1 MFWMK
6 LLERPLRK
14 VPLRKYDALPTYPMM
29 MGMSMKTCHPLK
41 KSINI
46 FCFMIFM
53 IFYAIP
59 SSLVDSNVN
68 LN

>member
-1 MFWMK
+1 
-6 LLERPLRK
+6 

-53 IFYAIP
+53 IFYAFP